1 MVSFDVKSRFTNVL
15 LEYAIVLV
23 LERIYSKGELVTNI
37 TTSFRSCACRD
48 IYDELR
54 KVVSP

>member
-15 LEYAIVLV
+15 LEYTIVLV

-37 TTSFRSCACRD
+37 TTSFRSCVCRD

>member
-15 LEYAIVLV
+15 LEYTIVLV

-37 TTSFRSCACRD
+37 TTSFRSCASRD